1 MQTSK
6 VKIDDNQDKV
16 ATTLKGMDT
25 KEHDQI
31 QSRITGRMC
40 EISLGPQP
48 SGLVPK
54 NPFLSQAQAGYM
66 HSHPEVLGKKGLA
79 EWDAASKG
87 QKVPYKVKK

>member
-16 ATTLKGMDT
+16 ATKLQGMQT
-25 KEHDQI
+25 SEHDQI
-31 QSRITGRMC
+31 QSRITGRMH
-40 EISLGPQP
+40 EISFGPQP
-48 SGLVPK
+48 SGLVPR
-54 NPFLSQAQAGYM
+54 NPFASAAQRGFM
-66 HSHPEVLGKKGLA
+66 HANPDVLGKKGLA